1 MKGTLEC
8 FMQANNNS
16 AALSSFPPLVHYP
29 LSVAIWFVF
38 FPNRQYGFWCEVPTR
53 HGLGTPNSRSEPS
66 SEFQRQETVAPTRGS
81 DETTVS
87 AGS

>member
-29 LSVAIWFVF
+29 LPVAVWFVF
-38 FPNRQYGFWCEVPTR
+38 F
-53 HGLGTPNSRSEPS
+53 LIDS
-66 SEFQRQETVAPTRGS
+66 TVFGAKYLM
-81 DETTVS
+81 V
-87 AGS
+87 